1 MSVKRGFVGDHALFF
16 FSFFCEDPKGQA
28 CLHVYNVSK
37 HIDIC
42 MCDVYLC
49 VCLGAGLL
57 SLCK

>member
-1 MSVKRGFVGDHALFF
+1 MTMLFFF